1 MSYIW
6 KEGEPRASNT
16 VDVDGFNSEY
26 NAYKSMLNGGLD
38 RDNIPQ
44 NIIGANEYLYDSTTA
59 KTSTPF
65 FRCAAVDATFTAEYK
80 GYSVNTSG
88 SQCFGAARY
97 EEYNSGYVEVASQ
110 NLQCKEGM
118 LQIEARGYMYIN
130 PIEST
135 YFPKVATLRVTVDN
149 VPVIETTGGYSVF
162 MNSVYLVG
170 STPVAEGNVT
180 VKLLWKFSP
189 MGANVAGDQDAV
201 ATPQFFFDGISMLL
215 LNRFR

>member
-6 KEGEPRASNT
+6 KEGEPRANNT
-16 VDVDGFNSEY
+16 VDVDGFNNEY

-44 NIIGANEYLYDSTTA
+44 NIIGDSEYVYDSTNA

-65 FRCAAVDATFTAEYK
+65 FRASQVDATFTAEYK
-80 GYSVNTSG
+80 GYNTNTAG
-88 SQCFGAARY
+88 NRCFGAARY
-97 EEYNSGYVEVASQ
+97 EEYNSGFVEIATES
-110 NLQCKEGM
+110 LQCKEGM

-130 PIEST
+130 PVNAST
-135 YFPKVATLRVTVDN
+135 FPKVATLRVTVDN

-189 MGANVAGDQDAV
+189 MGTVTTQSDSVAS
-201 ATPQFFFDGISMLL
+201 PQFFFDGISMLL